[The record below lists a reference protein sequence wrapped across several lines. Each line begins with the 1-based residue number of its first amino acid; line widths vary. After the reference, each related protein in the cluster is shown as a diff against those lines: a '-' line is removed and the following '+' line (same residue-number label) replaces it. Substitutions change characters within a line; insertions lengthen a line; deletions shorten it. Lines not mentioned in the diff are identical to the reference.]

1 MPEWIGGE
9 GQKELNEFE
18 THTSVLTHM
27 ELLYAAFH
35 RNASHPSSS
44 HLLWAAA
51 SLNIPTAASW
61 ILACRRKKGTIYPC
75 PGTAKLVK

>member
-18 THTSVLTHM
+18 THTSILTHM
-27 ELLYAAFH
+27 ELLFTEML
-35 RNASHPSSS
+35 STLPPS

-61 ILACRRKKGTIYPC
+61 ILACRRKKGTI
-75 PGTAKLVK
+75 